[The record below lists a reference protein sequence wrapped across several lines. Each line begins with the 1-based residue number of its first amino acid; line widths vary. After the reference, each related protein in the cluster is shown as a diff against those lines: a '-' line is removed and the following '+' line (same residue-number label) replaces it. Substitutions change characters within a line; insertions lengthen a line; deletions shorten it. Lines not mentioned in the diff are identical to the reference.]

1 MLTGHSYSLRSGRP
15 VSPCSA
21 LEIKEEWRR
30 LRAGN
35 RSVCWDGD
43 NGAGGGL
50 ASGTGGG
57 LGYGKA
63 CLWTPFGGPQCL
75 GVCGA
80 GRFGVRGEELLHRRP
95 PWSLRRWDFYRS
107 SRDSAFL
114 WGNVSAFYPMKHGG
128 SEKKN
133 TIMGLCK
140 RYHRMKPQSPP
151 FLLACFVFVKWNGD
165 HCQNQMEKSHSSSVT
180 GGVTSTSVQEEE
192 GMGAIAER
200 EHM

>member
-1 MLTGHSYSLRSGRP
+1 MSGDD
-15 VSPCSA
+15 CSSSVVVFSTVP
-21 LEIKEEWRR
+21 LFPQRKEEWRR

-107 SRDSAFL
+107 SLEWRSL
-114 WGNVSAFYPMKHGG
+114 P
-128 SEKKN
+128 
-133 TIMGLCK
+133 
-140 RYHRMKPQSPP
+140 
-151 FLLACFVFVKWNGD
+151 
-165 HCQNQMEKSHSSSVT
+165 NQMEKSHSSSVT